1 MAKSLRTKVRN
12 ARAQYEA
19 AFKAR
24 WNAEKEFIR
33 IRNSVILEINLYN
46 TCGFFVVQ
54 DPHLYPEVI
63 EAFNIVKQSRR
74 RALNKFHNFTRLVNK
89 K

>member
-1 MAKSLRTKVRN
+1 MAKSLRTKRSN
-12 ARAQYEA
+12 ARRQYRA
-19 AFKAR
+19 SIVALT
-24 WNAEKEFIR
+24 NAEKEYYR

-74 RALNKFHNFTRLVNK
+74 RALNKFHNFTRLLNK